1 MRLEPLCALDLKY
14 VGGVHLARPYGNE
27 SGLAWG
33 VGEGT
38 ATGERL
44 SGKARWSN
52 HPRRRGDGAML
63 PNARGII
70 TTGEDAEVLF
80 DLTGRTVWVERGS
93 ETVGR
98 QLLMTLFESADE
110 RYAWLN
116 NTVCISE
123 GVINPETGVIHIEV
137 NLCTSELV

>member
-1 MRLEPLCALDLKY
+1 MRLESLCVLDLKY
-14 VGGVHLARPYGNE
+14 VGGVHLVRPYGNE

-38 ATGERL
+38 VTGKRL
-44 SGKARWSN
+44 SGKAQWSN

-63 PNARGII
+63 PNARGVI
-70 TTGEDAEVLF
+70 TTGEGAEVLF

-123 GVINPETGVIHIEV
+123 GVIVAETMVIHIEV
-137 NLCTSELV
+137 NLCHSELA

>member
-1 MRLEPLCALDLKY
+1 MRLETLCALDLKY
-14 VGGVHLARPYGNE
+14 VGGVHLVRPYGNE

-33 VGEGT
+33 AGEGT
-38 ATGERL
+38 VTGKRL
-44 SGKARWSN
+44 GGKAHWSN

-63 PNARGII
+63 PNARGVI
-70 TTGEDAEVLF
+70 TTGDGAEVLF
-80 DLTGRTVWVERGS
+80 DLTGRTVWVQRGS

-110 RYAWLN
+110 KYAWLN
-116 NTVCISE
+116 NAVCISE

-137 NLCTSELV
+137 NLCESELA

>member
-1 MRLEPLCALDLKY
+1 MRLEPLCALDLNY
-14 VGGVHLARPYGNE
+14 VGGVHLVRPYGNE

-38 ATGERL
+38 VTGDRL
-44 SGKARWSN
+44 GGKARWSN

-63 PNARGII
+63 PNARGVI
-70 TTGEDAEVLF
+70 TTGEGAEILF
-80 DLTGRTVWVERGS
+80 DLTGRTVWVERGGES
-93 ETVGR
+93 VGR

-123 GVINPETGVIHIEV
+123 GVIVAETLVIHIEV
-137 NLCTSELV
+137 NLCHSELA